1 MQAAV
6 LTSSRHNTLAWHS
19 NLLIVNSG
27 VASQGRC
34 RRFARIACMRI
45 LLAAVTALSLTTAA
59 SASPV
64 GLWRANDGAE
74 IRIAACGAALC
85 GQVAK
90 ARIDPATGKPA
101 HDRRGRPLT
110 GLQILTGMRADGPGK
125 WSGQLYNEDD
135 GNVYPG
141 HLLELG
147 PARIRIEGCALGI
160 CGGGELSRVK

>member
-1 MQAAV
+1 MRMLLPAFI
-6 LTSSRHNTLAWHS
+6 TLS
-19 NLLIVNSG
+19 I
-27 VASQGRC
+27 
-34 RRFARIACMRI
+34 
-45 LLAAVTALSLTTAA
+45 TTAA
-59 SASPV
+59 PASPV

-85 GQVAK
+85 GHVAK

-110 GLQILTGMRADGPGK
+110 GLQILIGMRADGPGK

-147 PARIRIEGCALGI
+147 LAKIRIEGCALGL
-160 CGGGELSRVK
+160 CGGDELSRVK